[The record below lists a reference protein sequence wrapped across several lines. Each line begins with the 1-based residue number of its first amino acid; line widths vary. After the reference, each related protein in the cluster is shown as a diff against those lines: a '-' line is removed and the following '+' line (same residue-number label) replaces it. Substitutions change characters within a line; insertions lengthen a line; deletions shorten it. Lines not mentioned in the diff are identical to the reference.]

1 MEKSMIPFLL
11 YKKFSI
17 DSDKSP
23 EEVRRIMEAETKIQ
37 EGWVFYPSVS
47 EDFIGVVEET
57 SFEVE
62 MKLPDG
68 VYDSFEPIIE
78 GQIQPQGSG
87 ARVDIRMRLRWD
99 VFAVYAVGLGVTGAV
114 LVICL
119 LDLIM
124 GNPDTW
130 KMIVGTAGMLLAL
143 QLMVWVGFYI
153 PAKIAKRKLER
164 LFGKAEP

>member
-1 MEKSMIPFLL
+1 MVHFLPHW
-11 YKKFSI
+11 KFTI

-23 EEVRRIMEAETKIQ
+23 EEVRRAIEAETKIR

-62 MKLPDG
+62 MKLPVG
-68 VYDSFEPIIE
+68 VYDSFEPMIV

-87 ARVDIRMRLRWD
+87 ARVEIRMRLRWD
-99 VFAVYAVGLGVTGAV
+99 VFAVYAVGLGVTGAFF
-114 LVICL
+114 VICL

-124 GNPDTW
+124 GTPDAW
-130 KMIVGTAGMLLAL
+130 KGIAGAGGICLAL
-143 QLMVWVGFYI
+143 QVMVWVGFYI

-164 LFGKAEP
+164 LFGRAKTDQ

>member
-1 MEKSMIPFLL
+1 MIPFLL
-11 YKKFSI
+11 YKKFTI

-23 EEVRRIMEAETKIQ
+23 EEVRRIMEAETKIR
-37 EGWVFYPSVS
+37 EGWFCHSSVN
-47 EDFIGVVEET
+47 EDFIGVVEKT

-68 VYDSFEPIIE
+68 VYDNFAPMIV

-87 ARVDIRMRLRWD
+87 ARVNIRMRLRWNA
-99 VFAVYAVGLGVTGAV
+99 FAVCTVGIGVTGAV

-130 KMIVGTAGMLLAL
+130 KMIVGAAGMLLAL
-143 QLMVWVGFYI
+143 QLMARVGFYI
-153 PAKIAKRKLER
+153 PARIAKRKLER

>member
-1 MEKSMIPFLL
+1 MIHFLP
-11 YKKFSI
+11 YWKFTI

-23 EEVRRIMEAETKIQ
+23 EEVHRIMEAETKIR
-37 EGWVFYPSVS
+37 EGWFCHFSVN
-47 EDFIGVVEET
+47 EDFIGVVEKT

-68 VYDSFEPIIE
+68 VYDNFAPMIV

-87 ARVDIRMRLRWD
+87 ARVNIHMRLRWNA
-99 VFAVYAVGLGVTGAV
+99 FAVCTVGIGVTGAV

-124 GNPDTW
+124 GSFDAW
-130 KMIVGTAGMLLAL
+130 KGIAGAAGICLFL
-143 QLMVWVGFYI
+143 QAMVWIGFYL
-153 PAKIAKRKLER
+153 PARIAKRKLER